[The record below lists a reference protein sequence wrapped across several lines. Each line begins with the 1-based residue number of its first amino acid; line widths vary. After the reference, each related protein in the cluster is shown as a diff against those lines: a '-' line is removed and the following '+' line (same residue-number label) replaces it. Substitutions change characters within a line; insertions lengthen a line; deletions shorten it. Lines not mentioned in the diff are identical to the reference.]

1 MRRIADITIAN
12 TYDID
17 RADEHISIANI
28 TAQVGVSFGSV
39 KRNISKVCALWIP
52 KCLTSEKKL

>member
-1 MRRIADITIAN
+1 MRRIADITIAK
-12 TYDID
+12 TDDID

-39 KRNISKVCALWIP
+39 KRNISKVCAL
-52 KCLTSEKKL
+52 

>member
-1 MRRIADITIAN
+1 MRRIADITIAK
-12 TYDID
+12 TDDID

-39 KRNISKVCALWIP
+39 KRNISIKFVPCGYRNA
-52 KCLTSEKKL
+52 